1 MLRYLTLCD
10 IHPIMKSKAGL
21 LALLSAL
28 ALPTSFAA
36 SASGEPEGSGEK
48 VSSILYTCNLSFKA
62 DGSSTYIGVG
72 YTDIR
77 GSGTISCY
85 DLLTGATERIPVK
98 VTTRGPGIG
107 LGRTGLALSGTATGV
122 GITAGPQSLLGR
134 YVMVRGNAAVGIGAS
149 AGAGLRVS
157 KGSVSVDVAIE
168 AQSGLGAGI
177 DLLWIDIESNGPA
190 IIEAPK
196 VTAAQN
202 IAVQNVP
209 AQNAPMRVSTSKV
222 IYLAEGQPLE
232 IVDGNGRVLETI
244 YLKMK
249 RP

>member
-1 MLRYLTLCD
+1 
-10 IHPIMKSKAGL
+10 MKSKAAVSTF
-21 LALLSAL
+21 LAAL
-28 ALPTSFAA
+28 ALQTAFAA
-36 SASGEPEGSGEK
+36 SAQAERESHQSENSGEK
-48 VSSILYTCNLSFKA
+48 VSSILYACNLSFKA
-62 DGSSTYIGVG
+62 DGSSTYIGIG

-77 GSGTISCY
+77 GTGTISCY

-122 GITAGPQSLLGR
+122 GITAGPESFLGR
-134 YVMVRGNAAVGIGAS
+134 YVMVRGNAAVGVGAS

-190 IIEAPK
+190 TVEAPK
-196 VTAAQN
+196 VVAT
-202 IAVQNVP
+202 QNVAP
-209 AQNAPMRVSTSKV
+209 QNLSYQNAPIRVSTSKT
-222 IYLAEGQPLE
+222 IYLVEGQPLE
-232 IVDGNGRVLETI
+232 IVDGKGHVLETI
-244 YLKMK
+244 YLKSR

>member
-1 MLRYLTLCD
+1 MKSQAAIYALLAALTLPTVFTE
-10 IHPIMKSKAGL
+10 I
-21 LALLSAL
+21 AL
-28 ALPTSFAA
+28 ADRENSEREN
-36 SASGEPEGSGEK
+36 SEK

-62 DGSSTYIGVG
+62 DGSSTYIGIG

-77 GSGTISCY
+77 GTGTISCY
-85 DLLTGATERIPVK
+85 DLLTGATQKIPVK

-122 GITAGPQSLLGR
+122 GITAGPESLLGR
-134 YVMVRGNAAVGIGAS
+134 YVMVRGNAAVGVGAS

-168 AQSGLGAGI
+168 TQSGLGAGI

-190 IIEAPK
+190 TTETPK
-196 VTAAQN
+196 VVAYQN
-202 IAVQNVP
+202 MATPNTMSP
-209 AQNAPMRVSTSKV
+209 SAPIRVSTSKV
-222 IYLAEGQPLE
+222 IYLVEGQPLE
-232 IVDGNGRVLETI
+232 IVDDRGHVLETI
-244 YLKMK
+244 YLKSK